1 MSGLRGLISPA
12 AMRQGEGM
20 KSKGRRRVSAARGRK
35 RNPART
41 RETILKAAV
50 AEFCSNGFTG
60 ARVENI
66 SAKSGANMRLLYH
79 YFGDK
84 EGLYTA
90 VLDRVYTE
98 VRAEERRL
106 DLGSVDPVEG
116 MQRLIDFTFSFFAR
130 HRDYI
135 SLLNNENLL
144 RGRFVK
150 RSRAVRPLTLP
161 LLATITDLLQRG
173 NKAGA
178 FRGDVDPMQ
187 LHISIT
193 ALSYFHVSNRYTLS
207 AMFGRDLGA
216 DSFMNQRRAHAQSL
230 IMNWLAKPGTGARLQ
245 AVPRAKKA

>member
-1 MSGLRGLISPA
+1 
-12 AMRQGEGM
+12 M
-20 KSKGRRRVSAARGRK
+20 KSKGRRRISAARGRK

-66 SAKSGANMRLLYH
+66 SARSGANMRLLYH

-106 DLGSVDPVEG
+106 DLGSEDPVEG
-116 MQRLIDFTFSFFAR
+116 MRRLIDFTFSFFAR

-173 NKAGA
+173 YKAGA
-178 FRGDVDPMQ
+178 FRGDVDPVQ
-187 LHISIT
+187 LHVSIT

-216 DSFMNQRRAHAQSL
+216 DNFMTQRRAHAQSL
-230 IMNWLAKPGTGARLQ
+230 ILTWLAKPAAAIRLQ
-245 AVPRAKKA
+245 PVQRAKKA

>member
-1 MSGLRGLISPA
+1 
-12 AMRQGEGM
+12 M
-20 KSKGRRRVSAARGRK
+20 KSKSRQRTSAPKGRK

-41 RETILKAAV
+41 RETILKAAI

-60 ARVENI
+60 ARVETI
-66 SAKSGANMRLLYH
+66 SARSGTNMRLLYH

-90 VLDRVYTE
+90 VLDRVYTQ

-106 DLGSVDPVEG
+106 DLGSVDPIDG
-116 MQRLIDFTFSFFAR
+116 MMRLIDFTFGFFAQ

-150 RSRAVRPLTLP
+150 KSRAVRPLTLP
-161 LLATITDLLQRG
+161 LLATITDLLERG
-173 NKAGA
+173 HKAGA
-178 FRGDVDPMQ
+178 FRADVDPTQ
-187 LHISIT
+187 LYVSIT

-216 DSFMNQRRAHAQSL
+216 ENWMAQRRAHAQSL
-230 IMNWLAKPGTGARLQ
+230 ILTWLAKPAAAIRIQ
-245 AVPRAKKA
+245 AGQRAKKAAAGR

>member
-1 MSGLRGLISPA
+1 MGKTSPRRISA
-12 AMRQGEGM
+12 
-20 KSKGRRRVSAARGRK
+20 SKGRK

-41 RETILKAAV
+41 REAILKAAV

-90 VLDRVYTE
+90 VLDRVYTQ

-106 DLGSVDPVEG
+106 DLGSVEPAEG
-116 MQRLIDFTFSFFAR
+116 MRRLVNFTFNFFAR

-150 RSRAVRPLTLP
+150 KSRAVRPLTLP
-161 LLATITDLLQRG
+161 LLATITDLLERG
-173 NKAGA
+173 HKAGT
-178 FRGDVDPMQ
+178 FRAGVDPIQ
-187 LHISIT
+187 LYISIT

-207 AMFGRDLGA
+207 AMFGRDLA
-216 DSFMNQRRAHAQSL
+216 AESWMEQRRAHAQNL
-230 IMNWLAKPGTGARLQ
+230 ILTWLARPAAGVRIQTNH
-245 AVPRAKKA
+245 RAKKIAAER

>member
-1 MSGLRGLISPA
+1 MGKTP
-12 AMRQGEGM
+12 
-20 KSKGRRRVSAARGRK
+20 RRRVSASKGRK

-41 RETILKAAV
+41 REAILRAAI

-90 VLDRVYTE
+90 VLDRVYTQ

-106 DLGSVDPVEG
+106 DLGSVEPVEG
-116 MQRLIDFTFSFFAR
+116 MGRLIDFTFSFFAR

-150 RSRAVRPLTLP
+150 KSRAVRPLTLP
-161 LLATITDLLQRG
+161 LLATITDLLERG
-173 NKAGA
+173 HKAGA
-178 FRGDVDPMQ
+178 FRADVDPVQ

-216 DSFMNQRRAHAQSL
+216 ENWMAQRRAHAQSL
-230 IMNWLAKPGTGARLQ
+230 IMTWLAKPAESIRIQTSQRT
-245 AVPRAKKA
+245 KKIAAGR

>member
-12 AMRQGEGM
+12 AMRQGEDM

-41 RETILKAAV
+41 RETILKAAI

-106 DLGSVDPVEG
+106 DLGNIDPVEG
-116 MQRLIDFTFSFFAR
+116 MRRLIDFTFSFFAR

-173 NKAGA
+173 YKSGA

-216 DSFMNQRRAHAQSL
+216 DNFMGQRRAHAQSL
-230 IMNWLAKPGTGARLQ
+230 IMTWLAKPAAAIRLQ
-245 AVPRAKKA
+245 SVPRAKKA

>member
-1 MSGLRGLISPA
+1 
-12 AMRQGEGM
+12 M
-20 KSKGRRRVSAARGRK
+20 KSKARRLSAGGVRK

-90 VLDRVYTE
+90 VLERVYTQ

-106 DLGSVDPVEG
+106 DLGNVDPAEG
-116 MQRLIDFTFSFFAR
+116 MERLIDFTFNFFAR

-135 SLLNNENLL
+135 SLLNSENML

-150 RSRAVRPLTLP
+150 KSRAVRPLTLP

-173 NKAGA
+173 HKSGA

-193 ALSYFHVSNRYTLS
+193 ALSYFHVSNRHTLS
-207 AMFGRDLGA
+207 VMFGRDLA
-216 DSFMNQRRAHAQSL
+216 AANFMSQRHAHAKSL
-230 IMNWLAKPGTGARLQ
+230 IMTWLERPAARSAARPAANIRPQPARRMSGT
-245 AVPRAKKA
+245 

>member
-1 MSGLRGLISPA
+1 
-12 AMRQGEGM
+12 M
-20 KSKGRRRVSAARGRK
+20 KSKSRQRTSAPKGRK

-41 RETILKAAV
+41 RETILKAAI

-60 ARVENI
+60 ARVETI
-66 SAKSGANMRLLYH
+66 SARSGTNMRLLYH

-90 VLDRVYTE
+90 VLDRVYTQ

-106 DLGSVDPVEG
+106 DLGSVDPIDG
-116 MQRLIDFTFSFFAR
+116 MMRLIDFTFGFFAQ

-150 RSRAVRPLTLP
+150 KSRAVRPLTLP
-161 LLATITDLLQRG
+161 LLATIKDLLERG
-173 NKAGA
+173 HKAGA
-178 FRGDVDPMQ
+178 FRADVDPTQ
-187 LHISIT
+187 LYVSIT

-216 DSFMNQRRAHAQSL
+216 ENWMAQRRAHAQSL
-230 IMNWLAKPGTGARLQ
+230 ILTWLAKPAAAIRIQ
-245 AVPRAKKA
+245 AGQRAKKAAAAR

>member
-1 MSGLRGLISPA
+1 
-12 AMRQGEGM
+12 M
-20 KSKGRRRVSAARGRK
+20 KSKGRRRISAARGRK

-66 SAKSGANMRLLYH
+66 SARSGANMRLLYH

-106 DLGSVDPVEG
+106 DLGSEDPVEG
-116 MQRLIDFTFSFFAR
+116 MRRLIDFTFSFFAR

-173 NKAGA
+173 YKVGA
-178 FRGDVDPMQ
+178 FRGDVDPVQ
-187 LHISIT
+187 LHVSIT

-216 DSFMNQRRAHAQSL
+216 DNFMTQRRAHAQSL
-230 IMNWLAKPGTGARLQ
+230 ILTWLAKPAAAIRLQ
-245 AVPRAKKA
+245 PVQRAKKA

>member
-1 MSGLRGLISPA
+1 MSGLGGLISPA
-12 AMRQGEGM
+12 AMRQGEDM

-41 RETILKAAV
+41 RETILKAAI

-106 DLGSVDPVEG
+106 DLGNIDPVEG
-116 MQRLIDFTFSFFAR
+116 MRRQMDFTFSFFAR

-173 NKAGA
+173 YKSGA

-216 DSFMNQRRAHAQSL
+216 DNFMSQRRAHAQSL
-230 IMNWLAKPGTGARLQ
+230 IMTWLAKPAAAIRLQ
-245 AVPRAKKA
+245 SVQRAKKA

>member
-1 MSGLRGLISPA
+1 
-12 AMRQGEGM
+12 M
-20 KSKGRRRVSAARGRK
+20 KNKVRRRNSAPKGRK

-41 RETILKAAV
+41 REAILKAAI

-90 VLDRVYTE
+90 VLERVYTQ

-116 MQRLIDFTFSFFAR
+116 MERLIDFTFSFFAA

-150 RSRAVRPLTLP
+150 KSRAVRPLTLP

-173 NKAGA
+173 HRAGA
-178 FRGDVDPMQ
+178 FRADVDPVQ
-187 LHISIT
+187 LYVSIT

-216 DSFMNQRRAHAQSL
+216 ENFMAQRRAHAKSL
-230 IMNWLAKPGTGARLQ
+230 IMTWLAKPAAAIRLQ
-245 AVPRAKKA
+245 PAARARKAASGQ

>member
-1 MSGLRGLISPA
+1 
-12 AMRQGEGM
+12 M
-20 KSKGRRRVSAARGRK
+20 KNNRRRRVSATRGRK

-66 SAKSGANMRLLYH
+66 SARSGANMRLLYH

-116 MQRLIDFTFSFFAR
+116 MRRLIDFTFSFFAR

-173 NKAGA
+173 FKAGA

-216 DSFMNQRRAHAQSL
+216 DNFMSQRCAHAQSL
-230 IMNWLAKPGTGARLQ
+230 IMTWLAKPAAAIRLPPVQ
-245 AVPRAKKA
+245 RAKKA

>member
-1 MSGLRGLISPA
+1 MKNKAR
-12 AMRQGEGM
+12 RQ
-20 KSKGRRRVSAARGRK
+20 VSASKGRK

-41 RETILKAAV
+41 REAILKAAI

-66 SAKSGANMRLLYH
+66 SARSGANMRLLYH

-116 MQRLIDFTFSFFAR
+116 MERLIDFTFSFFAR

-150 RSRAVRPLTLP
+150 KSRAVRPLTLP

-173 NKAGA
+173 YKEGVFRAG
-178 FRGDVDPMQ
+178 VDPMQ

-216 DSFMNQRRAHAQSL
+216 ESFMAQRRAHAESL
-230 IMNWLAKPGTGARLQ
+230 IMGWLAKPGASIRLQ
-245 AVPRAKKA
+245 SQRTKKAANAR

>member
-1 MSGLRGLISPA
+1 MKRELQRSQPA
-12 AMRQGEGM
+12 L
-20 KSKGRRRVSAARGRK
+20 RGRK

-41 RETILKAAV
+41 REAILKAAV
-50 AEFCSNGFTG
+50 SEFCRHGYTG
-60 ARVENI
+60 ARVETI
-66 SAKSGANMRLLYH
+66 SKRSNANMRLLYH

-106 DLGSVDPVEG
+106 DLGSVDPIEG
-116 MQRLIDFTFSFFAR
+116 MERLIDFTFSFFAR

-150 RSRAVRPLTLP
+150 KSRAVRPLTLP

-173 NKAGA
+173 YKEGVFRAG
-178 FRGDVDPMQ
+178 VDPMQ

-216 DSFMNQRRAHAQSL
+216 ESFMAQRRAHAESL
-230 IMNWLAKPGTGARLQ
+230 IMGWLAKPGAGVQSQRTRKAANAR
-245 AVPRAKKA
+245 